1 MTKKKILLIVLPI
14 ILIIVGLA
22 IGATLYFTT
31 DLFKSNEQLFS
42 KYFMQNGELFSIIE
56 NENAKAQSKF
66 KTNNTY
72 TMAGSLSTTVQDGSN
87 AQEINAVTSS
97 RHDSQTGRTYSDI
110 TLKNGETDTLT
121 VSYINSDDVYA
132 IKCDDIIPNYIGI
145 RNNELNKFMQNMGVA
160 DVTKIPSSINL
171 EMLSDI
177 SDITDEQKQHIINTY
192 SKVIRDSISK
202 EKFTKLGK
210 KEITIENNNYNA
222 NTYKVE
228 LDSNTLKQIAVNCL
242 STLKDDNITLVVLS
256 NKFTILGLE
265 EEYTDITKLSEKI
278 NNILTKIQQDNSNDV
293 KNIIITVYECK
304 GKTIRTEIE
313 LNEEDTE
320 SILSSD
326 NTIENNTQTV
336 QENTTK
342 NTYTITIDKTTNGNT
357 SNANVT
363 VSSNKVQN
371 NGKSENNTMQISLS
385 KTKTDSNVVNDV
397 TIIPDINNMAETL
410 KMTTTIGKEN
420 SNTISSSSNVTASIS
435 SDGINVQTIQSL
447 YNQTIEKADQVNEIM
462 ELKNSNTVIANNYS
476 KEQLLPFL
484 GQVVIKGGQVIPAKL
499 AQLGIDLSNQNTN
512 GNIATNKLAEILA
525 TSTLS
530 IVGTNNAN
538 ISNILTTG
546 ATALT
551 AEFIKEQSKMS
562 EMVIDTVQQ

>member
-1 MTKKKILLIVLPI
+1 MKKKKILLIVLPI

-42 KYFMQNGELFSIIE
+42 KYFMQNGEIFSIIE
-56 NENAKAQSKF
+56 NENAKAQSEF

-72 TMAGSLSTTVQDGSN
+72 TLTGNLSTTVQDGSN
-87 AQEINAVTSS
+87 AQEISAITSS

-110 TLKNGETDTLT
+110 TLKNGETDTLA

-132 IKCDDIIPNYIGI
+132 IKCDDIMPNYIGI
-145 RNNELNKFMQNMGVA
+145 RNNELNKFMQNMGVTDA
-160 DVTKIPSSINL
+160 TKIPSSINL

-192 SKVIRDSISK
+192 SKVIQDSISK

-210 KEITIENNNYNA
+210 KEITVENNNYNA

-228 LDSNTLKQIAVNCL
+228 LDSSTLKQIAVNCL
-242 STLKDDNITLVVLS
+242 ATLKDDNATLVVLS

-278 NNILTKIQQDNSNDV
+278 NNILTKIQQDNSNNV
-293 KNIIITVYECK
+293 ENITITVYESK

-313 LNEEDTE
+313 LNEESAE

-342 NTYTITIDKTTNGNT
+342 NTYMITIDKTTNGNT
-357 SNANVT
+357 SNAKVV
-363 VSSNKVQN
+363 VSTNKTK
-371 NGKSENNTMQISLS
+371 NGAQSENKTIQTLLS
-385 KTKTDSNVVNDV
+385 KTKTDSNVINEV

-420 SNTISSSSNVTASIS
+420 SNTISSSSDVTASIS
-435 SDGINVQTIQSL
+435 SDGMNVLTIQSL

-512 GNIATNKLAEILA
+512 GNIATNKLTEILA

-530 IVGTNNAN
+530 IAGTNNAN

-551 AEFIKEQSKMS
+551 AEFIQEQSKIS
-562 EMVIDTVQQ
+562 EIVIDTVQ

>member
-1 MTKKKILLIVLPI
+1 MKKKKILLIVLPI
-14 ILIIVGLA
+14 ILIIIGLA

-42 KYFMQNGELFSIIE
+42 KYFMQNGEIFSIIE
-56 NENAKAQSKF
+56 NENAKAQSEF

-72 TMAGSLSTTVQDGSN
+72 TMAGNLSTTVQDGSN
-87 AQEINAVTSS
+87 AQEISAVTSS

-110 TLKNGETDTLT
+110 ILKNGETDTLT

-132 IKCDDIIPNYIGI
+132 IKCDDIMSNYIGI
-145 RNNELNKFMQNMGVA
+145 RNNELNKFMQNMGVI

-192 SKVIRDSISK
+192 SKVIQDSISK

-210 KEITIENNNYNA
+210 KEITVENNGYNA

-228 LDSNTLKQIAVNCL
+228 LDRSTLKQIAVNCL
-242 STLKDDNITLVVLS
+242 TTLKDDNATLVVLS

-278 NNILTKIQQDNSNDV
+278 NNILTKIQQDNSNNV
-293 KNIIITVYECK
+293 ENIAITVYESK

-326 NTIENNTQTV
+326 NTMVNYTQTV

-342 NTYTITIDKTTNGNT
+342 NTYTITIDKTTNENT

-363 VSSNKVQN
+363 VSTSETKNDAQ
-371 NGKSENNTMQISLS
+371 SENKTIQVLLS
-385 KTKTDSNVVNDV
+385 KTKTDSNVINEV

-420 SNTISSSSNVTASIS
+420 SNTISSSSDVTASIS
-435 SDGINVQTIQSL
+435 SDGINVLTIQSL

-530 IVGTNNAN
+530 IAGTNNAN

-551 AEFIKEQSKMS
+551 AEFIQEQSKIS
-562 EMVIDTVQQ
+562 EIVIDTVQ

>member
-1 MTKKKILLIVLPI
+1 MKKKKILLIVLPI

-56 NENAKAQSKF
+56 NENAKAQSEF

-72 TMAGSLSTTVQDGSN
+72 TMAGNLSTTVQDGSN
-87 AQEINAVTSS
+87 VQEINAVTSS

-110 TLKNGETDTLT
+110 TLKNGEADTLT

-132 IKCDDIIPNYIGI
+132 IKCDDIMPNYIGI
-145 RNNELNKFMQNMGVA
+145 RNNELNKFMQNMGVT
-160 DVTKIPSSINL
+160 DVTKIPSSINF
-171 EMLSDI
+171 EMISDI

-192 SKVIRDSISK
+192 FKVIQDSISK

-210 KEITIENNNYNA
+210 KEITIENNSYNA

-228 LDSNTLKQIAVNCL
+228 LDSSTLKQIAVNCL
-242 STLKDDNITLVVLS
+242 TTLKDDNATLVVLS

-278 NNILTKIQQDNSNDV
+278 NNILTKIQQDNSNNV
-293 KNIIITVYECK
+293 ENMAITVYESK

-313 LNEEDTE
+313 LNEENTE

-342 NTYTITIDKTTNGNT
+342 NMYTITIDKTTNENT
-357 SNANVT
+357 SNANIT
-363 VSSNKVQN
+363 VATSETKNDAQ
-371 NGKSENNTMQISLS
+371 SENNTIQVLLS
-385 KTKTDSNVVNDV
+385 KTKTDSNVINEV
-397 TIIPDINNMAETL
+397 TIIPDVNNMAETL

-420 SNTISSSSNVTASIS
+420 SNTISSSGDVTASIS
-435 SDGINVQTIQSL
+435 SDGINVLTIQSL

-484 GQVVIKGGQVIPAKL
+484 GQVVIKSGQVIPAKL

-512 GNIATNKLAEILA
+512 GNIATNKLTEILA

-530 IVGTNNAN
+530 IAGINNAN

-551 AEFIKEQSKMS
+551 AEFIQEQSKMS
-562 EMVIDTVQQ
+562 VMEIDTVQ

>member
-1 MTKKKILLIVLPI
+1 MKKKKILLIVLPI

-42 KYFMQNGELFSIIE
+42 KYFMQNGEIFSIIE
-56 NENAKAQSKF
+56 NENAKAQSEF

-72 TMAGSLSTTVQDGSN
+72 TLTGNLSTTVQDGSN
-87 AQEINAVTSS
+87 AQEISAITSS

-110 TLKNGETDTLT
+110 TLKNGETDTLA

-132 IKCDDIIPNYIGI
+132 IKCDDIMPNYIGI
-145 RNNELNKFMQNMGVA
+145 RNNELNKFMQNMGVTDA
-160 DVTKIPSSINL
+160 TKIPSSINL

-192 SKVIRDSISK
+192 SKVIQDSISK

-210 KEITIENNNYNA
+210 KEITVENNNYNA

-228 LDSNTLKQIAVNCL
+228 LDSSTLKQIAVNCL
-242 STLKDDNITLVVLS
+242 ATLKDDNATLVVLS

-265 EEYTDITKLSEKI
+265 EEYTNITKLSEKI
-278 NNILTKIQQDNSNDV
+278 NNILTKIQQDNSNNV
-293 KNIIITVYECK
+293 ENITITVYESK

-313 LNEEDTE
+313 LNEESAE

-342 NTYTITIDKTTNGNT
+342 NTYMITIDKTTNGNT
-357 SNANVT
+357 SNAKVV
-363 VSSNKVQN
+363 VSTNKTK
-371 NGKSENNTMQISLS
+371 NGAQSENKTIQTLLS
-385 KTKTDSNVVNDV
+385 KTKTDSNVINEV

-420 SNTISSSSNVTASIS
+420 SNIISSSSDVTASIS
-435 SDGINVQTIQSL
+435 SDGMNVLTIQSL

-512 GNIATNKLAEILA
+512 GNIATNKLTEILA

-530 IVGTNNAN
+530 IAGTNNAN

-551 AEFIKEQSKMS
+551 AEFIQEQSKIS
-562 EMVIDTVQQ
+562 EIVIDTVQ

>member
-1 MTKKKILLIVLPI
+1 MKKKKILLIVLPI

-56 NENAKAQSKF
+56 NENAKAQSEF

-72 TMAGSLSTTVQDGSN
+72 TMAGNLSTTVQDGSN

-132 IKCDDIIPNYIGI
+132 IKCDDIMPNYIGI
-145 RNNELNKFMQNMGVA
+145 RNNELNKFMQNMGVT

-192 SKVIRDSISK
+192 SRVIQDSISK

-222 NTYKVE
+222 NTYKLE
-228 LDSNTLKQIAVNCL
+228 LDGSTLKQIAVNCL
-242 STLKDDNITLVVLS
+242 TTLKDDNATLVILS
-256 NKFTILGLE
+256 NKFTILGL

-278 NNILTKIQQDNSNDV
+278 NNILTKIQQDNSNNV
-293 KNIIITVYECK
+293 ENITITVYESK

-313 LNEEDTE
+313 LNEEDKE

-326 NTIENNTQTV
+326 NTIDNNTQAV
-336 QENTTK
+336 QESTTK
-342 NTYTITIDKTTNGNT
+342 NTYTITIDKTSNGNT
-357 SNANVT
+357 SNANIT
-363 VSSNKVQN
+363 VSTSETKNDTQ
-371 NGKSENNTMQISLS
+371 SENNTMQILLS

-420 SNTISSSSNVTASIS
+420 SNTISSSSNVTASVS

-551 AEFIKEQSKMS
+551 AEFIQEQSKMS
-562 EMVIDTVQQ
+562 EMVIDTAQ